1 MIKTL
6 VNQRNMEEEYIPSN
20 TCGYIK
26 VDKMFISDAEKLSKE
41 YLRIK
46 DIIKQE
52 IIQELEIN
60 DQICV
65 VFPE

>member
-1 MIKTL
+1 
-6 VNQRNMEEEYIPSN
+6 MEEEYISSN
-20 TCGYIK
+20 TIGYIK
-26 VDKMFISDAEKLSKE
+26 VDKMFISDAEKLYKE

-52 IIQELEIN
+52 IIQELENN
-60 DQICV
+60 DELCV

>member
-1 MIKTL
+1 
-6 VNQRNMEEEYIPSN
+6 MEEEYIPSN

-26 VDKMFISDAEKLSKE
+26 VDKMFISDAEKLYKE

-52 IIQELEIN
+52 IIQELEN
-60 DQICV
+60 NEELCV

>member
-1 MIKTL
+1 
-6 VNQRNMEEEYIPSN
+6 MEEEYIPSN

-26 VDKMFISDAEKLSKE
+26 VDKMFISDAEKLYKE

-52 IIQELEIN
+52 IIQELEN
-60 DQICV
+60 NEELCV
-65 VFPE
+65 VSHE